1 MKIHKTAIVNKG
13 AKLGRGVE
21 IGPWCIIENNVTIGD
36 NTKIWQNVYITSG
49 TKIGK
54 NNNIHMGGVLGHE
67 PQHLSYKGEKTGLTI
82 GDGNIIREYVSIHR
96 SFTKG
101 QSTIIGDRNFF
112 MGFAHIAHDCKIG
125 NGVIIC
131 NSALLGGHVE
141 VEDKVFIGGGAG
153 IHQFSRIGTLAM
165 LGGFARVTKDVVPY
179 MLADG
184 SYSEIYG
191 INIVG
196 IRRAELDK
204 KATRQIKEAYK
215 ILYRSGLNTTNA
227 LKKIRNLKDLTKEVL
242 HIVEFAEK
250 AKRGICKHRNKI
262 VLDETDAV

>member
-13 AKLGRGVE
+13 AKIGKNVK
-21 IGPWCIIENNVTIGD
+21 IGPWCIIEDNVAVGD
-36 NTKIWQNVYITSG
+36 NTKIWQNVYIASG

-54 NNNIHMGGVLGHE
+54 RNNIHIGAVLGHE
-67 PQHLSYKGEKTGLTI
+67 PQHLSYKGEETGLVI
-82 GDGNIIREYVSIHR
+82 GDGNIIREYVTIHR
-96 SFTKG
+96 SFIKG

-112 MGFAHIAHDCKIG
+112 MGFAHIAHDCRIG
-125 NGVIIC
+125 SGVIIC

-184 SYSEIYG
+184 SYSEVCG

-196 IRRAELDK
+196 IRRAGLDK
-204 KATRQIKEAYK
+204 KTANQIKEAYK
-215 ILYRSGLNTTNA
+215 ILYRSGLNTANA
-227 LKKIRNLKDLTKEVL
+227 LKKIRNLKNLTKEVL
-242 HIVEFAEK
+242 HIAEFAEE
-250 AKRGICKHRNKI
+250 AKRGICKHRKKI
-262 VLDETDAV
+262 VLDETDTV